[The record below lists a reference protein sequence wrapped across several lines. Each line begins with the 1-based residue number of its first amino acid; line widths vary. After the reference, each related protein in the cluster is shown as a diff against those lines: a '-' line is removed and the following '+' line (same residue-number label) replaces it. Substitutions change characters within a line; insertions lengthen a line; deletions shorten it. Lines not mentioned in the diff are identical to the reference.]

1 VETAVYNDMVAKL
14 SFKGLIF
21 SFGSQSHLLE
31 AATSISG
38 TRSFNFENNSAGF
51 REARYAELI
60 NSAAT
65 EADAA
70 KRKQIYGQ
78 LNDYLLDQSFT
89 MPLSLYP
96 SAGLTTARVH
106 GLTLDM
112 IPRYTLRNTWLE

>member
-1 VETAVYNDMVAKL
+1 MVNKL

-21 SFGSQSHLLE
+21 TFGSQSHLQE

-51 REARYAELI
+51 EDPRFGELI

-65 EADAA
+65 EPDAA
-70 KRKQIYGQ
+70 TRKQIYAQ

-96 SAGLTTARVH
+96 TTGLTAARVR
-106 GLTLDM
+106 GLAFDM
-112 IPRYTLRNTWLE
+112 IPRYTLRETWLE